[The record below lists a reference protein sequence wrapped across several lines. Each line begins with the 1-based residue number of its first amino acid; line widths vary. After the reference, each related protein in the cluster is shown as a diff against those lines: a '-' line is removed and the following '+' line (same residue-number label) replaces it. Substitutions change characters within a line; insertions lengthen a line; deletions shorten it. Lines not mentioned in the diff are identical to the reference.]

1 MMNMPAPSGAPKH
14 HTRYYIVMITLVLGG
29 IFLLLL
35 MNDEEGRLAIT
46 GSTVGLFKNA
56 TDAAVESNEDAGE
69 EEQDSAT
76 IRTTTQTL
84 EKQLEKSSRE
94 VDFSLTFDRIP
105 RVIKEAKLD
114 ELQIQFSDASSAIS
128 VNGDR
133 LELSELDEMTMNVL
147 GFNGKVNFNE
157 NDISLDGSAK
167 RLEVNG
173 ISLSSRDKIKLA
185 VNGLSYEALTINNIE
200 LKDIEFD
207 NGDGSLKVGEKLTYE
222 LEQDRMK
229 LYYFNGL
236 VAINKR
242 NDTAVNLEGVARG
255 ISISGAL
262 LDFTVR

>member
-1 MMNMPAPSGAPKH
+1 MMNMPAPSSAPKH

-35 MNDEEGRLAIT
+35 MNDEQGQLAIT
-46 GSTVGLFKNA
+46 GSTVGLFKNG
-56 TDAAVESNEDAGE
+56 TDAAVENSADIE
-69 EEQDSAT
+69 EEQDRAT
-76 IRTTTQTL
+76 TRTITQTF
-84 EKQLEKSSRE
+84 EKQLERSSRE
-94 VDFSLTFDRIP
+94 VDFSLAFDRIP

-114 ELQIQFSDASSAIS
+114 ELQIEFSDVSSAIS

-133 LELSELDEMTMNVL
+133 LELSNLNEMTMNVL
-147 GFNGKVNFNE
+147 GFNGRVNFNE
-157 NDISLDGSAK
+157 NDISLDGTAK

-173 ISLSSRDKIKLA
+173 ISLSSRDKIKLT
-185 VNGLSYEALTINNIE
+185 VDGLSYEALNINNIE

-222 LEQDRMK
+222 LEQDQMK